1 MHHRREYAGREY
13 SPRFF
18 YKEVR
23 DRHCGK
29 RQCAAA
35 QRKQQ
40 SRDIARYKRRQKYP
54 CNKYQCGIICFPP
67 EPPRYSEKRT
77 GKYAR
82 PILKPGIGTTGG
94 IIPSTI
100 YSVRDITARSAE
112 KTVFLTVIAVF
123 SPSCFNTDNKLVRH
137 TYYRLDSVRYRR
149 CLYAYLS
156 GQSAS
161 ETLIA
166 PPLTFIT
173 L

>member
-67 EPPRYSEKRT
+67 TAEIQREKNREVRKTYSEARYWDNRRYHSLDNIQRKRHYR
-77 GKYAR
+77 KKR
-82 PILKPGIGTTGG
+82 RENCFFNCHSCILPVLLQHG
-94 IIPSTI
+94 
-100 YSVRDITARSAE
+100 
-112 KTVFLTVIAVF
+112 
-123 SPSCFNTDNKLVRH
+123 
-137 TYYRLDSVRYRR
+137 
-149 CLYAYLS
+149 
-156 GQSAS
+156 
-161 ETLIA
+161 
-166 PPLTFIT
+166 
-173 L
+173 